1 MADSFGYTEA
11 TLAERKV
18 ANSLGL
24 GGGGVVHYK
33 TNFDGRTL
41 LGFCWQACC
50 LMDK

>member
-24 GGGGVVHYK
+24 GVLYTIK
-33 TNFDGRTL
+33 
-41 LGFCWQACC
+41 QI
-50 LMDK
+50 LMDGPYWVSVGKPVV